1 MKLVDRARFTMG
13 ALGGAFRGGPQTSE
27 RQLAG
32 ARQWSSG
39 TGSVELITGGVHGD
53 VAWLVMIEG
62 GATLVQGGAG

>member
-1 MKLVDRARFTMG
+1 MG